1 MEEEAEEE
9 GGEASRRKH
18 GGADVCQGG
27 TVAAECMAYG
37 NSLTVENVLS
47 YCRECVLLPMRCM
60 AYGSASICAHSCRR
74 RWCKDCGDASICPH
88 NRRRSA
94 CKPLQGVPILIMF
107 GNLRINNKRE
117 YATRIDRLGC
127 YTN

>member
-1 MEEEAEEE
+1 
-9 GGEASRRKH
+9 
-18 GGADVCQGG
+18 
-27 TVAAECMAYG
+27 
-37 NSLTVENVLS
+37 
-47 YCRECVLLPMRCM
+47 MRCM
-60 AYGSASICAHSCRR
+60 TYGSASICAHTCRR
-74 RWCKDCGDASICPH
+74 RWCKDYGDASICPH

-94 CKPLQGVPILIMF
+94 CKPLQGLPILILF